1 MEAFASVGELSEE
14 IAAGLRIER
23 DEALQT
29 IVRSRQELRGR
40 FGETK
45 QELAERYETILQKWT
60 VIYEK
65 KTSENSLVF
74 SF

>member
-1 MEAFASVGELSEE
+1 MEAFASVSELSEE

-60 VIYEK
+60 AIYEK

-74 SF
+74 SS